1 MAFSAVEPRECFCRD
16 FLPNQE
22 REGVQERPGGYRR
35 RERGQEA
42 KEQELGQE
50 VVQEHTHF

>member
-42 KEQELGQE
+42 KELELG
-50 VVQEHTHF
+50 QEHTHF